1 MKTEGSTPFYIKHLR
16 ICGFWYLHESWNPSL
31 AGTETTV
38 YPKSQSFHFW
48 YCIRGL
54 LFLSSFGSVSSHFG
68 PHCRMWES
76 LLCLGIELMP
86 WTLGAWSRNHGT
98 PKEVP
103 RGEFSVGSED
113 LSCGLIDLSLIF
125 LSSFFSFLFSL
136 GLHGIFLVS

>member
-1 MKTEGSTPFYIKHLR
+1 MDFGICMSPGTHPLQVLR
-16 ICGFWYLHESWNPSL
+16 QLCIQNRSL
-31 AGTETTV
+31 
-38 YPKSQSFHFW
+38 FHFW